1 MGGVELRCNATTGL
15 LNQTGWRRLGGF
27 VEVRLHGGRA
37 LLDNHLIQHVLRLDG
52 SWSRQSNQGSSSR
65 EQWRLHL
72 KSIGRAILPA
82 AFAVGKQRA
91 DWAKGVR

>member
-1 MGGVELRCNATTGL
+1 
-15 LNQTGWRRLGGF
+15 
-27 VEVRLHGGRA
+27 
-37 LLDNHLIQHVLRLDG
+37 LRLDG